1 MTLFGRN
8 RPTEIEA
15 ERAHRR
21 RWTLIPGVVVLVCVV
36 VGLVSTIGAYHTHE
50 ATIRQAYP
58 AGIDKIVLESPGD
71 LDVST
76 TPADQATADWETH
89 WNYRRP
95 TINRAID
102 GHTMRL
108 SLNCSYSVGV
118 ECYADLRLAVPKG
131 VALDVNARSG
141 DISVRGV
148 SGPVSVNNDS
158 GDVRLER
165 IGGDVNVMN
174 KSGTVRLDGIA
185 GDLTAENRSGDI
197 RGENLRA
204 RVARLETKSGDVRA
218 EFASIPS
225 QVTARSAS
233 GDAKVLVPEGTGPY
247 RVDSEVKSG
256 DVETRVRTDP
266 SARNTI
272 TVTTKS
278 GDVYV
283 GYTDHHARPPTPPAP
298 PTRPAPPTP
307 PAPPATRPS

>member
-8 RPTEIEA
+8 RPAEIEA

-21 RWTLIPGVVVLVCVV
+21 RWILVPGVVVLVCVL
-36 VGLVSTIGAYHTHE
+36 VGMVSTIGAYHTHE
-50 ATIRQAYP
+50 AMIRQYYP
-58 AGIDKIVLESPGD
+58 AGIKKIELASPGD
-71 LDVST
+71 LNVSA
-76 TPADQATADWETH
+76 TPADQATAEWETH

-95 TINRAID
+95 TINRTID

-118 ECYADLRLAVPKG
+118 QCYADLRLSVPEG
-131 VALDVNARSG
+131 VALDVNAHSG
-141 DISVRGV
+141 DMAVRGV
-148 SGPVSVNNDS
+148 SGPVSVHNDS

-165 IGGDVNVMN
+165 ISGDVTVMN
-174 KSGTVRLDGIA
+174 KSGSVRLDGIT
-185 GDLTAENRSGDI
+185 GDVTAEDKSGDV
-197 RGENLRA
+197 RGENLRG

-225 QVTARSAS
+225 EVTARSAS
-233 GDAKVLVPEGTGPY
+233 GNAKVLVPEGTGPY
-247 RVDSEVKSG
+247 RVQTEVKSG

-272 TVTTKS
+272 TVATKS

-283 GYTDHHARPPTPPAP
+283 GYTDRHAAPVPPAP

-307 PAPPATRPS
+307 PTPPAARPS